1 MSHDLEELHEHAE
14 HGASDERLAP
24 VTVSMAILAVVVAV
38 VALMGARI
46 HADEVLAETRATDQ
60 WAEYQAKVIRERS
73 YEVFLDQLTVFTLQS
88 PSQAEQ
94 LKAKYSKEIA
104 RYTSETKDLQTQ
116 ATATQDEV
124 SVLERRSN
132 WFDFSEVLLEAG
144 LVVSS
149 ITLLTRKRTY
159 WYLGLASAGV
169 GTIIAITGLFIH

>member
-24 VTVSMAILAVVVAV
+24 VTVSMAILAVIVAV
-38 VALMGARI
+38 VALEGARI
-46 HADEVLAETRATDQ
+46 HADMVLAQTRAADQ

-73 YEVFLDQLTVFTLQS
+73 YEVFLDELTVFSVQS
-88 PSQAEQ
+88 PAEAEQ

-104 RYTSETKDLQTQ
+104 RYTSETKDLQNQ
-116 ATATQDEV
+116 ANATQDEV
-124 SVLERRSN
+124 AALEKRSD

-149 ITLLTRKRTY
+149 ITLLTHKRTY

-169 GTIIAITGLFIH
+169 GVILAISGLFIR